1 MQALMEAGCREET
14 DFFEMLQRGL
24 RAKVHIMQRY
34 PYIGP
39 FCLKA
44 FYERDPVISRKVRES
59 CARFMER
66 KASGALERLDPLR
79 FAEGLDLKGMYRQ
92 MYLATEG
99 YLWEMLQSGQVDAE
113 KMKRD
118 FTDMIAFWKKIYL
131 RNGGET

>member
-1 MQALMEAGCREET
+1 M
-14 DFFEMLQRGL
+14 
-24 RAKVHIMQRY
+24 
-34 PYIGP
+34 
-39 FCLKA
+39 
-44 FYERDPVISRKVRES
+44 
-59 CARFMER
+59 
-66 KASGALERLDPLR
+66 ERLDPPR
-79 FAEGLDLKGMYRQ
+79 FAEGLDLKEMYRQ